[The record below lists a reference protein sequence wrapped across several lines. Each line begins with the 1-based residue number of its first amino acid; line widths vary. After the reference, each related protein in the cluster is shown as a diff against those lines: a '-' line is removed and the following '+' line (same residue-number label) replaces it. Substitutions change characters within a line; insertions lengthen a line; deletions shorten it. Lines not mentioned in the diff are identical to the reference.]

1 MQYAKELGLDIER
14 FNKDL
19 ASAEVKKRI
28 DEDVNEVARL
38 GSTGT
43 PAFYVNGRYVRGA
56 RSSDLGLTPASQVLV
71 FSRHSLLAQI
81 T

>member
-56 RSSDLGLTPASQVLV
+56 RSLISD
-71 FSRHSLLAQI
+71 
-81 T
+81 

>member
-1 MQYAKELGLDIER
+1 MAGLGRTWEGGSLLVQYAKELGLDIER
-14 FNKDL
+14 FNKDR

-28 DEDVNEVARL
+28 DEDVNEAARL

-56 RSSDLGLTPASQVLV
+56 RSLISD
-71 FSRHSLLAQI
+71 
-81 T
+81 